1 MHQTQYQYISTRV
14 HDPMSILIHAHPRA
28 VFGTRLRGLDDLRNF
43 VSRKQDLAIAT
54 KASYDMANATVSKI
68 ISEVISIRKLASV
81 LREHIRVVSLYMKQ
95 HNDNSM
101 EETLQQNE
109 TKLRDVLHTMS
120 VTEERL
126 SRKRNDVED
135 LKKQLRD
142 LDSELVHLRKFLD
155 IKEQEELAL
164 NEMAEREVESMKI
177 GQMLMD
183 EETAEK
189 KKVAHKKAKHKKKHA
204 SAPEAIGT
212 ISDAFD
218 ALGVSEASG
227 SGGSLDA
234 ASGSGGADSGLGGS
248 PEAPSGPGG
257 AASGSG
263 GSPEAPSGSGSAL
276 DAASGSGGALDAAS
290 GSGGALD
297 APSGSD
303 DALDAAS
310 GSDDAL
316 DAASVSDAAL
326 DTQNATELPNC
337 YWEGIRADL
346 TFISVHRFTIEWKLG
361 NRVHAYTDWTSQ
373 MMSAGGIVQKALT
386 DKTTSW
392 HLEKLRSHKTSFI
405 ALLIFVR
412 NIDQHAVLTLDQVEK
427 CELLKE
433 VAAIFPAFTKQV
445 TIAATAV

>member
-1 MHQTQYQYISTRV
+1 
-14 HDPMSILIHAHPRA
+14 
-28 VFGTRLRGLDDLRNF
+28 
-43 VSRKQDLAIAT
+43 
-54 KASYDMANATVSKI
+54 MANATVSKI

-204 SAPEAIGT
+204 SASEAIGT

-234 ASGSGGADSGLGGS
+234 ASGSGG
-248 PEAPSGPGG
+248 
-257 AASGSG
+257 
-263 GSPEAPSGSGSAL
+263 SPEAPSGSGS
-276 DAASGSGGALDAAS
+276 ALDAAS

-361 NRVHAYTDWTSQ
+361 NRVHAYKDWTSQ
-373 MMSAGGIVQKALT
+373 MMSAGGIVQKALN